1 MHKPDLRV
9 IAGNIG
15 RDVKMSLKI
24 FLRHEIFLL
33 LLDSIRLFESSF
45 QNAAFGREYFTNQ
58 TDSLR
63 AYFTRMTFTGVRG
76 REKSEKFVFIST
88 Q

>member
-1 MHKPDLRV
+1 
-9 IAGNIG
+9 
-15 RDVKMSLKI
+15 MSLKI